1 MVKQRAGQFSLLKK
15 LVQIGTETRSDQ
27 LTNASEKIAG
37 LLEAL
42 AFEVERHAPDAA
54 RIEAQGAHPMQNLVA
69 RKHFGDGPVLAFVCH
84 LDTVEAHPSWT
95 FEPLGADIVDGC
107 MYGLGAV
114 SGKGDLAAQVYA
126 ILSLMQV
133 GAPLKGTIEMH
144 ISFDGESGGSLGAKW
159 LLADEIVKPD
169 MVIAGGP
176 ARAVATHSTGTM
188 ILDVDV
194 RGKTAPAHA
203 PETGNDALEAAT
215 HALTRLYQFRGGLKG
230 HASETPGLGAPTL
243 VIEHISGGEDTGV
256 PEYVNFR
263 LDRRI
268 LPDEDPMQVEKQ
280 LTNLIGSTIAKMP
293 GTRCRIRRAALIPA
307 MGNDD
312 NAKSL
317 VYTLNK
323 RLEAKL
329 GERPGTRGLGYDHE
343 GRHYAAAGI
352 PTVMY
357 GAAPLDV
364 AAAGLHGPD
373 EHLVLDDLRL
383 ATEVL
388 SLAAMDLLSGK

>member
-317 VYTLNK
+317 VSTLNK